1 MIRTIAISLF
11 LFLGVLQAEAG
22 TLPVSFDFGNCSGV
36 TRSVNGLTVLCWKN
50 RYENLPSGYQN
61 ALVDLS
67 IYRRSTTGWDLEQ
80 KTLDLRNVEDSECRL
95 GLFSKAKISDDGKRI
110 LVLTRNDIQDSVCM
124 IDGPDFSKA
133 KQTPGK
139 FVGQLMNYR
148 GSNGHVNSDGFRT
161 LRLTGDLK
169 YVEYL
174 AGVGY
179 YNAVLQSLDSG
190 DILLDE
196 HGPSVQ
202 LFSLSPEYAVI
213 SKDKTFSVIHLKS
226 KSKIYE
232 GSGDLRSNV
241 VIKNGKIQ
249 YFGADYYLNEINI
262 SSGNSSRKLLN
273 NFNSSKPYSSVWVD
287 ELGCS
292 IAQGST
298 ENIRLD
304 IANDADLGSIAR
316 PLFGSYKVSPDCQ
329 FAVKNTT
336 SFQNATT
343 NWEVIEISTDLSKG
357 NHLVN
362 ELNANQEFGFINQY
376 GDLFYRVDSRAGIL
390 SYK

>member
-11 LFLGVLQAEAG
+11 LLLGVLRAEAG
-22 TLPVSFDFGNCSGV
+22 TLPVSFDFGNCSSV
-36 TRSVNGLTVLCWKN
+36 ARSVNGLTVLCWKN
-50 RYENLPSGYQN
+50 RTEPLPTGYQN
-61 ALVDLS
+61 AFVDLS
-67 IYRRSTTGWDLEQ
+67 IYKRSTTAWDLEQ
-80 KTLDLRNVEDSECRL
+80 KTLDLRTVDRSKCSL

-124 IDGPDFSKA
+124 IDGPDFSEA

-148 GSNGHVNSDGFRT
+148 GNNGHVNSDGFRT

-174 AGVGY
+174 SGVGY

-202 LFSLSPEYAVI
+202 LFSFSPGYAVI
-213 SKDKTFSVIHLKS
+213 SKDKTFSVIHLES
-226 KSKIYE
+226 KSKVYE

-241 VIKNGKIQ
+241 VIRNGKIQ
-249 YFGADYYLNEINI
+249 YFGADYYLNEIDI
-262 SSGNSSRKLLN
+262 SSGKSSRKLLS
-273 NFNSSKPYSSVWVD
+273 NFNSSKPYSSVWV
-287 ELGCS
+287 EEFGCS
-292 IAQGST
+292 IAQGPT

-304 IANDADLGSIAR
+304 IVNDADLGSVAR
-316 PLFGSYKVSPDCQ
+316 PLFGSYKISPDSQ

-336 SFQNATT
+336 SFQNAIT
-343 NWEVIEISTDLSKG
+343 NWEVVEISTGLSKG
-357 NHLVN
+357 NHFVN
-362 ELNANQEFGFINQY
+362 MLNADQEFGFINQY
-376 GDLFYRVDSRAGIL
+376 GDLFYRVDNRAGIL
-390 SYK
+390 SY

>member
-11 LFLGVLQAEAG
+11 LLLGALQAKAG
-22 TLPVSFDFGNCSGV
+22 TLPISFDFGNCSGV

-50 RYENLPSGYQN
+50 RTEPLPTGYQN
-61 ALVDLS
+61 TFVDLS
-67 IYRRSTTGWDLEQ
+67 IYKRSTTAWNLEQ
-80 KTLDLRNVEDSECRL
+80 KTLDFRTVDRSECSL

-161 LRLTGDLK
+161 LRLTGDLR

-196 HGPSVQ
+196 HGPSAH
-202 LFSLSPEYAVI
+202 LFAFSPDYAVI
-213 SKDKTFSVIHLKS
+213 SKDKTFSVIHLES
-226 KSKIYE
+226 KSKVYE

-249 YFGADYYLNEINI
+249 YFGADYYLNEIDI
-262 SSGNSSRKLLN
+262 SSGKSSRKLLN
-273 NFNSSKPYSSVWVD
+273 NFNSLKPYSSVWVE

-292 IAQGST
+292 IAQGPT

-304 IANDADLGSIAR
+304 IANDANLGSVAR
-316 PLFGSYKVSPDCQ
+316 PLFGSYKISPDCQ

-336 SFQNATT
+336 SFKDATT
-343 NWEVIEISTDLSKG
+343 NWEVIEISTGLSKG
-357 NHLVN
+357 NHFVN
-362 ELNANQEFGFINQY
+362 MLNADQEFGFINQY
-376 GDLFYRVDSRAGIL
+376 GDLFYRVDNRAGIL
-390 SYK
+390 SY

>member
-1 MIRTIAISLF
+1 MVRATAISLL
-11 LFLGVLQAEAG
+11 LFLGIFRAEAG

-36 TRSVNGLTVLCWKN
+36 ARSVNGLTVLCWKN
-50 RYENLPSGYQN
+50 RIESLPTGYQK
-61 ALVDLS
+61 ALVNLS
-67 IYRRSTTGWDLEQ
+67 IYRRSTTSWDLEQ
-80 KTLDLRNVEDSECRL
+80 KTLDLRTVEDSECSL
-95 GLFSKAKISDDGKRI
+95 GLFSKAKISDDGNRI
-110 LVLTRNDIQDSVCM
+110 LVLTRNDILDSVCM
-124 IDGPDFSKA
+124 IDGPDFSKT
-133 KQTPGK
+133 KRTPNK
-139 FVGQLMNYR
+139 FVGELMNYR

-179 YNAVLQSLDSG
+179 YNTVLQSLDTG

-202 LFSLSPEYAVI
+202 LFAFSPDYAVI
-213 SKDKTFSVIHLKS
+213 SKDKTFSVMHLQS

-232 GSGDLRSNV
+232 GPSDLRSNV
-241 VIKNGKIQ
+241 VIKDGKIQ
-249 YFGADYYLNEINI
+249 YFGADYYLNEIDI
-262 SSGNSSRKLLN
+262 SSGKSTRKLLN
-273 NFNSSKPYSSVWVD
+273 NFNSLKPYSSVWVE

-298 ENIRLD
+298 DNIRLD
-304 IANDADLGSIAR
+304 IANDANIGSVAR
-316 PLFGSYKVSPDCQ
+316 PFFGSYKISPDCR

-343 NWEVIEISTDLSKG
+343 NWEVIEISAGLSKG
-357 NHLVN
+357 NHFVN
-362 ELNANQEFGFINQY
+362 MLNADQEFGFINQY
-376 GDLFYRVDSRAGIL
+376 GDLFYRVDNRAGIL
-390 SYK
+390 SY

>member
-1 MIRTIAISLF
+1 MIRILAISLF
-11 LFLGVLQAEAG
+11 LFLGILRAEAG
-22 TLPVSFDFGNCSGV
+22 TLPISFDFGTCKGV
-36 TRSVNGLTVLCWKN
+36 TRSVNGLTVLCWNN
-50 RYENLPSGYQN
+50 RIETLPSGYQT

-67 IYRRSTTGWDLEQ
+67 IHRRSTTGWELEQ
-80 KTLDLRNVEDSECRL
+80 KTLDLRTIDNSECSL
-95 GLFSKAKISDDGKRI
+95 GLFSKAKVSDDGKRI

-133 KQTPGK
+133 KPTPNK
-139 FVGQLMNYR
+139 FVGELMNYR
-148 GSNGHVNSDGFRT
+148 GSNGRVNSDGFRN
-161 LRLTGDLK
+161 LRLTGDLTH
-169 YVEYL
+169 VEYL

-202 LFSLSPEYAVI
+202 LFVLSSDYAVI
-213 SKDKTFSVIHLKS
+213 SKDKDFSVIHLKS
-226 KSKIYE
+226 KNKVYE
-232 GSGDLRSNV
+232 FSGDLRSNV
-241 VIKNGKIQ
+241 MIKNGKIQ
-249 YFGADYYLNEINI
+249 YFGADYYLNEIDI
-262 SSGNSSRKLLN
+262 ASGKIDRKLSN
-273 NFNSSKPYSSVWVD
+273 NFNSSKPYGSVWVD

-304 IANDADLGSIAR
+304 IANDVNLGSVAR
-316 PLFGSYKVSPDCQ
+316 PLFGSYRISPDCQ

-343 NWEVIEISTDLSKG
+343 NWEVVEISTGLTKG

-362 ELNANQEFGFINQY
+362 MLTADQEFGFINQY
-376 GDLFYRVDSRAGIL
+376 GDLFYRVDNRAGIL
-390 SYK
+390 SY